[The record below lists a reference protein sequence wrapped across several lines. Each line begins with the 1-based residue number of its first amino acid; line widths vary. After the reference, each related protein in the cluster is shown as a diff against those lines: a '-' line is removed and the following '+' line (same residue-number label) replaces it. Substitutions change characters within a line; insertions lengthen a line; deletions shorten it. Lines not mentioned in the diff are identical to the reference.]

1 MGNYVISNKR
11 KEGIFMSNVAQTTL
25 AKSVSYSGIGLHAAE
40 EVHMVLCPAP
50 ATTGIVFIRTDLPG
64 RPSVKAHLSNVTNT
78 MRATTLEDGEAKVFT
93 VEHVLSALNGLQIDN
108 CIIEMDSAEPPVAD
122 GSSLNFVELIEQAG
136 VKELDEARRELVVR
150 RQHLVQED
158 DKFIAIVPYD
168 GFRITFTSINPHPL
182 LGVQFFDAEI
192 TKESYVKEIAYART
206 IAFTEELEMMKKLG
220 LGKGGTLENVVVY
233 DKEEC
238 LSVPRVDDEL
248 VRHKVLDIIGDM
260 AMIGR
265 PLKGHIIAVK
275 SSHKLNS
282 LLTNKIAEE
291 LD

>member
-1 MGNYVISNKR
+1 
-11 KEGIFMSNVAQTTL
+11 MSNVAQTTL

-136 VKELDEARRELVVR
+136 VQELDEPRRELVVR

-206 IAFTEELEMMKKLG
+206 IAFTEELEMMKQLG

-265 PLKGHIIAVK
+265 PLKGHNIAVK

>member
-1 MGNYVISNKR
+1 
-11 KEGIFMSNVAQTTL
+11 MSYVAQTTL
-25 AKSVSYSGIGLHAAE
+25 AGSVSYSGIGLHAAE
-40 EVHMVLCPAP
+40 EVHMVMCPA
-50 ATTGIVFIRTDLPG
+50 AANTGIVFIRTDLPG

-122 GSSLNFVELIEQAG
+122 GSSLNFVELIQQAG
-136 VKELDEARRELVVR
+136 VKELDEPRQELVVHK
-150 RQHLVQED
+150 QHLVQEN

-192 TKESYVKEIAYART
+192 TKESYIKEIAYART
-206 IAFTEELEMMKKLG
+206 IAFTEELDMMKKLG

-233 DKEEC
+233 DKTGC

-248 VRHKVLDIIGDM
+248 VRHKVLDVIGDM

-265 PLKGHIIAVK
+265 PLRGHIIAVK

-282 LLTNKIAEE
+282 LLTNKIVEE

>member
-1 MGNYVISNKR
+1 
-11 KEGIFMSNVAQTTL
+11 MSNVAQTTL

-40 EVHMVLCPAP
+40 EVHMVLCPAQ
-50 ATTGIVFIRTDLPG
+50 ANTGIVFIRTDLPG

-136 VKELDEARRELVVR
+136 VKELDEPRRELVVR

-282 LLTNKIAEE
+282 LLTNKIVEE

>member
-1 MGNYVISNKR
+1 
-11 KEGIFMSNVAQTTL
+11 MSYVAQTTL
-25 AKSVSYSGIGLHAAE
+25 ARSVSYSGIGLHAAE
-40 EVHMVLCPAP
+40 EVHMVMCPA
-50 ATTGIVFIRTDLPG
+50 AANTGIVFIRTDLPG

-122 GSSLNFVELIEQAG
+122 GSSLNFVELIQQAG
-136 VKELDEARRELVVR
+136 VKELDEPRQELVVHK
-150 RQHLVQED
+150 QHLVQEN

-192 TKESYVKEIAYART
+192 TKESYIKEIAYART
-206 IAFTEELEMMKKLG
+206 IAFTEELDMMKKLG

-233 DKEEC
+233 DKTGC
-238 LSVPRVDDEL
+238 LSVPRIDDEL
-248 VRHKVLDIIGDM
+248 VRHKVLDVIGDM

-265 PLKGHIIAVK
+265 PLRGHIIAVK

-282 LLTNKIAEE
+282 LLTNKIVEE

>member
-1 MGNYVISNKR
+1 
-11 KEGIFMSNVAQTTL
+11 MSYVAQTTL

-40 EVHMVLCPAP
+40 EVHMVMCPA
-50 ATTGIVFIRTDLPG
+50 AANTGIVFIRTDLPG

-122 GSSLNFVELIEQAG
+122 GSSLNFVELIQQAG
-136 VKELDEARRELVVR
+136 VKELDELRQELVVHK
-150 RQHLVQED
+150 QHLVQEN

-192 TKESYVKEIAYART
+192 TKESYIKEIAYART
-206 IAFTEELEMMKKLG
+206 IAFTEELDMMKKLG

-233 DKEEC
+233 DKTGC

-265 PLKGHIIAVK
+265 PLRGHIIAVK

-282 LLTNKIAEE
+282 LLTNKIIEE

>member
-1 MGNYVISNKR
+1 
-11 KEGIFMSNVAQTTL
+11 MSYVAQTTL
-25 AKSVSYSGIGLHAAE
+25 ARSVSYSGIGLHAAE
-40 EVHMVLCPAP
+40 EVHMVMCPA
-50 ATTGIVFIRTDLPG
+50 AANTGIVFIRTDLPG

-122 GSSLNFVELIEQAG
+122 GSSLNFVELIQQAG
-136 VKELDEARRELVVR
+136 VKELDEPRQELVVHK
-150 RQHLVQED
+150 QHLVQEN

-192 TKESYVKEIAYART
+192 TKESYIKEIAYART
-206 IAFTEELEMMKKLG
+206 IAFTEELDMMKKLG

-233 DKEEC
+233 DKTGC

-248 VRHKVLDIIGDM
+248 VRHKVLDVIGDM

-265 PLKGHIIAVK
+265 PLRGHIIAVK

-282 LLTNKIAEE
+282 LLTNKIVEE